1 MFATT
6 IIHFSDAYASIASHV
21 YREAT
26 GFFPIVIGVLV
37 VGGIA
42 GLVGVAIWS
51 RALSVK
57 GHILEKPP
65 ADE

>member
-6 IIHFSDAYASIASHV
+6 IIHFGDAYASIASHV

-26 GFFPIVIGVLV
+26 GIFPIVIGVLV

-42 GLVGVAIWS
+42 GLVGVAHNVRDS
-51 RALSVK
+51 TMAERQ
-57 GHILEKPP
+57 
-65 ADE
+65 